1 MAHTDIHAATEA
13 RVRKTRDT
21 SKLDPK
27 TKDAVKKIDD
37 NNTTD
42 QSVYPHNKQK
52 TTAIGHKWELNE
64 TEGNE
69 YINLRHGLTGSYIK
83 LLANGDVQIHS
94 PIRDVNVM
102 GAKNVNVKAGSKV
115 DKKQKDLS
123 DRLSVHVVGNC
134 HLEVEGDMH
143 QHVKGDKYET
153 VNGTYTLNVK
163 NRFAV
168 NANDLG
174 LKCLGTYQ
182 VEANKIATNGQ
193 NVDTTVTGGAIT
205 FNYAGGFVLN
215 TLTPGST
222 ISFNGAGN
230 FEVNIASDCIFNI
243 GGKEIHN
250 IAGVSA
256 TGGVSPVTPAF
267 AVTTALGGI
276 SMVATLGVGNY
287 FAGGPYLDVDC
298 LTGVYLN

>member
-1 MAHTDIHAATEA
+1 MAHDL
-13 RVRKTRDT
+13 DT

-27 TKDAVKKIDD
+27 TKAATKKIKD
-37 NNTTD
+37 NNTQGKST
-42 QSVYPHNKQK
+42 YPHNKQK
-52 TTAIGHKWELNE
+52 TTTIGHKWEMNE

-69 YINLRHGLTGSYIK
+69 YINLRHGLTGAYIK
-83 LLANGDVQIHS
+83 MFANGDVQVHS
-94 PIRDVNVM
+94 PVRDVNVI
-102 GAKNVNVKAGSKV
+102 AARHVNVKAGSKV
-115 DKKQKDLS
+115 DAKQKDLS
-123 DRLSVHVVGNC
+123 DRLCINVVGNA
-134 HLEVEGDMH
+134 HLLVEGDMH
-143 QHVKGDKYET
+143 QHVKGDKFET
-153 VNGTYTLNVK
+153 VDGTYTLNVK
-163 NRFAV
+163 NRYII

-174 LKCLGTYQ
+174 VKCLGTYQ
-182 VEANKIATNGQ
+182 VEANKCTNSGQ
-193 NVDTTVTGGAIT
+193 NVETNVMGGAVT
-205 FNYAGGFVLN
+205 FNYAGGFVIN

-230 FEVNIASDCIFNI
+230 FEVNVAADIMFNA

-250 IAGVSA
+250 IAGVSP

-276 SMVATLGVGNY
+276 SLNALVGVGNF